1 MEVYL
6 HSQMPSSSIEN
17 IEFYKG
23 SFIGKTNNIMRKQ
36 YEKLMILEE
45 DVFKQFSGKDD
56 KNVSIKKKSKI
67 INNFAQS
74 IGKHTG

>member
-1 MEVYL
+1 MEIFL
-6 HSQMPSSSIEN
+6 DSEMPNSTIEN

-23 SFIGKTNNIMRKQ
+23 SYLGKTNNIMRKQ

-45 DVFKQFSGKDD
+45 DIFKQFSGKDD
-56 KNVSIKKKSKI
+56 KNISLKKKSKI

-74 IGKHTG
+74 LGKHTG